1 VSWLLR
7 LHLDPNS
14 STLASSGPD
23 AADLSSLASALL
35 WEAGTTGIFEEPP
48 GGDSAPVVILVAGF
62 ESEQEGRAAQRL
74 LSDRLGPAVATD
86 GLSRYD
92 FAGNDQRTEVAVA
105 GRTRPLQIESGPL
118 FGHGHHPTTS
128 AALELLT
135 DRLRPGDRV
144 LDLGA
149 GTGVLS
155 MAAHVLGASR
165 VTAIE
170 IDPAAGP
177 IVAANLAGNDL
188 DPAAI
193 DLRIGSVD
201 ELPALLDADD
211 RFDLVLANVLLP
223 VHRLIAPR
231 LASVVSA
238 TAAIVTAGVLDS
250 DRGTLEAL
258 YEANLPVVD
267 CVARLSAA
275 EQVTWVAHRFDLGS
289 RV

>member
-35 WEAGTTGIFEEPP
+35 WEAGTTGIFEDPP
-48 GGDSAPVVILVAGF
+48 GEDSAPVVILVAGF
-62 ESEQEGRAAQRL
+62 ETEQDGQAAQRL

-86 GLSRYD
+86 GLSRYE
-92 FAGNDQRTEVAVA
+92 FVGNDQRSEVAVA
-105 GRTRPLQIESGPL
+105 GRTQPLQIESGPL
-118 FGHGHHPTTS
+118 FGHGNHPTTT

-155 MAAHVLGASR
+155 VAALVVGASR

-170 IDPAAGP
+170 IDPAARP
-177 IVAANLAGNDL
+177 VVAANLTSNGL

-211 RFDLVLANVLLP
+211 RFDVVLANVLLP

-231 LASVVSA
+231 LTSVVA
-238 TAAIVTAGVLDS
+238 PTAAIITAGVVDG
-250 DRGTLEAL
+250 DRSTLEAL
-258 YEANLPVVD
+258 YRTNLPVVD
-267 CVARLSAA
+267 SVARLSAA
-275 EQVTWVAHRFDLGS
+275 DQVTWIAHRFEVDL